1 MKPESKKPEVTEV
14 DDEVTHAK
22 KEIDKLVK
30 SYCAAY
36 NTLDPRKVQAV
47 YPQANV
53 ELLKGQ
59 FRNYNSLKCTVV
71 GDVNYELITVSDAG
85 SAQLKFGMKHAMVI
99 KVGGQPTAQ
108 ELVVSMR
115 VARRNAQEPWTID
128 WVRSEPKPKE

>member
-71 GDVNYELITVSDAG
+71 GDVNYELITVSD
-85 SAQLKFGMKHAMVI
+85 FGGDHEI
-99 KVGGQPTAQ
+99 H
-108 ELVVSMR
+108 
-115 VARRNAQEPWTID
+115 VARVTAGQVLREGKSFSHLRGNGFHY
-128 WVRSEPKPKE
+128 